1 MLQITAEEINF
12 ILYQYLQE
20 SGFSHSAYTFGK
32 ECNIIENK
40 FRHFHIPAGM
50 LIIFLEKALSLIHI
64 ETHFNDGDDMIV
76 CNEPFTLLNP
86 HHCSTVSTIKKTGA
100 LNQSSI
106 AQNPLDSIMGAAANA
121 EHKVSFGLIN
131 LQETKEYDQEMQD
144 ESKHAEYDAAG
155 SLMSKNKGEIVHGAS
170 SVRQTALLQDSG
182 SKLKILQSNSDT
194 SVKVAWNPKNHML
207 AFGGDNACAYL
218 WNMDDNLE
226 KATKI
231 SSLPHLRPEMPNS
244 TVSIE
249 QSTVTTVNWKPDGK
263 IFVTGASDGILRLW
277 DQNGDL
283 GAIMMND
290 ASIPAKSKDHV
301 GNDGFATNGTNE
313 SAGHNKADQGSF
325 DTIYDAK
332 WNKDGSNLVTVSE
345 KNNVILWNNEGK
357 LRASYQGHTDSVVGI
372 DWKNNNNF
380 ATASQDGIIKVWDVQ
395 SSQSMKT
402 YNAHDGAVK

>member
-1 MLQITAEEINF
+1 
-12 ILYQYLQE
+12 
-20 SGFSHSAYTFGK
+20 
-32 ECNIIENK
+32 
-40 FRHFHIPAGM
+40 
-50 LIIFLEKALSLIHI
+50 
-64 ETHFNDGDDMIV
+64 
-76 CNEPFTLLNP
+76 
-86 HHCSTVSTIKKTGA
+86 
-100 LNQSSI
+100 
-106 AQNPLDSIMGAAANA
+106 
-121 EHKVSFGLIN
+121 
-131 LQETKEYDQEMQD
+131 
-144 ESKHAEYDAAG
+144 
-155 SLMSKNKGEIVHGAS
+155 
-170 SVRQTALLQDSG
+170 
-182 SKLKILQSNSDT
+182 
-194 SVKVAWNPKNHML
+194 
-207 AFGGDNACAYL
+207 
-218 WNMDDNLE
+218 MDDNLE

-402 YNAHDGAVK
+402 YNAHDGAVKWIKWDHSGALLASGSADWKIKIWSTKHDKPLYTFEEHSEMITSLKWSPTGVGTNLENIDVRLASSSVDGKIKIWNVGEGKWMDTLSGHSGMAMCLDFDPTFKYLASGDDSGRIFIWSVKDWTIIKAFENKQKKWIFDAQWSHDGLMLATWYKDVSVIDIRYM